1 MIEKTVIQ
9 QTCIEFGVTKKQ
21 LTDKSRRAEIVDA
34 RQACAIVLR
43 EMGFTYKYIAK
54 LLGRKDHTT
63 IIHLLT
69 TRTHNKHR
77 NDRIANKI
85 LMVCK
90 TLDYNEKARYRLN
103 IKDFLEKVQHT
114 K

>member
-1 MIEKTVIQ
+1 MIEKTVIE
-9 QTCIEFGVTKKQ
+9 QTCIEFGVTEKQ
-21 LTDKSRRAEIVDA
+21 LTDKSRRSEIVDA

-43 EMGFTYKYIAK
+43 ELEFTYQYIAE
-54 LLGRKDHTT
+54 LLGRKDHAT

-77 NDRIANKI
+77 NERRANRI
-85 LMVCK
+85 LRVCK
-90 TLDYNEKARYRLN
+90 TLNYNKKARYKLN
-103 IKDFLEKVQHT
+103 MEDFLEKVQHT